1 MHFCNNLQGTI
12 LNTETFTKIDFG
24 ISLTLAVSKLGIRF
38 LHGRN
43 IFLAACNISLLC
55 EISIHFLHEQT
66 LGGGGVVTIN
76 FSFNIYESQACL
88 QYRRSRHISLH
99 FDGKKICRGGKTVKF
114 HCQKMKEK
122 VSSSIFRRS
131 KFISLRRSFYTFFD
145 RRFEEQKAK
154 VQNVKKFKRS
164 KFKRK

>member
-12 LNTETFTKIDFG
+12 LNTETFTKIHFG

-99 FDGKKICRGGKTVKF
+99 FDGKKNMQRGKNCK
-114 HCQKMKEK
+114 
-122 VSSSIFRRS
+122 
-131 KFISLRRSFYTFFD
+131 ISL
-145 RRFEEQKAK
+145 
-154 VQNVKKFKRS
+154 S
-164 KFKRK
+164 KNERKSVIVNISQI

>member
-1 MHFCNNLQGTI
+1 MQFCNNLQGTF

-24 ISLTLAVSKLGIRF
+24 ISLRLAVSKLGIRF

-76 FSFNIYESQACL
+76 FSFN
-88 QYRRSRHISLH
+88 
-99 FDGKKICRGGKTVKF
+99 
-114 HCQKMKEK
+114 M
-122 VSSSIFRRS
+122 
-131 KFISLRRSFYTFFD
+131 
-145 RRFEEQKAK
+145 KAK
-154 VQNVKKFKRS
+154 HKHVCNIAAADTYLFTLMAKKYAEGEKL
-164 KFKRK
+164 

>member
-1 MHFCNNLQGTI
+1 MIWVQFCNNPQGTF

-24 ISLTLAVSKLGIRF
+24 IFLTLAVSKLGIRF

-76 FSFNIYESQACL
+76 FSFNLKACL

-99 FDGKKICRGGKTVKF
+99 FDGKKNMQRGKTVKF
-114 HCQKMKEK
+114 HCNKWKKKCHRQY
-122 VSSSIFRRS
+122 FADL
-131 KFISLRRSFYTFFD
+131 SL
-145 RRFEEQKAK
+145 
-154 VQNVKKFKRS
+154 
-164 KFKRK
+164 